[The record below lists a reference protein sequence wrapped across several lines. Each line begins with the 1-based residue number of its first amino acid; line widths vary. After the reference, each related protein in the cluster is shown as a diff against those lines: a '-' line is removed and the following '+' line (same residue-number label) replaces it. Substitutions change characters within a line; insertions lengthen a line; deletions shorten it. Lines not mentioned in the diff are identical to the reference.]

1 MFEWIKNVVICSIL
15 FSVMLHI
22 APDPKMRR
30 YIPTAVGFVM
40 IIVVLTPVIKLVVSD
55 EQILFNVYEESIG
68 LEIEAGDDAVYV
80 MSMEQVIEQYIED
93 RYGVYVKADIVLTD
107 NMEIDSIGI
116 SVDYREMNGKGISM
130 NENDFRGIADAVAA
144 EYGIS
149 TDRIII
155 M

>member
-1 MFEWIKNVVICSIL
+1 
-15 FSVMLHI
+15 
-22 APDPKMRR
+22 
-30 YIPTAVGFVM
+30 
-40 IIVVLTPVIKLVVSD
+40 
-55 EQILFNVYEESIG
+55 
-68 LEIEAGDDAVYV
+68 